1 MVCLCL
7 GSMAG
12 FLIARALGSVVERET
27 RLDALEKSVL
37 MQNMVPK
44 TIPGGEMWTV
54 LAKREAPS

>member
-1 MVCLCL
+1 
-7 GSMAG
+7 MAG
-12 FLIARALGSVVERET
+12 FLIARALGPVVERET

-54 LAKREAPS
+54 LAKREPSS